1 MPLKR
6 GDNMKSIG
14 IIANPASGKDIRRLV
29 SHATVVDNN
38 EKINIVKR
46 IILASQ
52 GTGVEKIYIMPDT
65 FLIGHK
71 AIEDLK
77 LSKELKVPVE
87 ILDMKVQGNLKD
99 TIIAAELME
108 ELDVGV
114 IVVLGGDGT
123 LRAVA
128 KGNSSIPIIGISTGT
143 NNVYPRMIEGTVA
156 GMAASAIAMNMC
168 DKDRTCIRDKR
179 IEIFKESK
187 LVDIAL
193 VDCVISKQTYVG
205 SRAIWNEEDIVKVI
219 VSNAHPAAIGFS
231 TIVGVKKIITD
242 KDDFGASI
250 NLNVGNNYY
259 LAPIAAGTMKTI
271 RIDEPVI
278 HKIDESFRI
287 EFNFNG
293 IMALDG
299 ERELPFKSG
308 DAYEFKITKNGPLRV
323 DVRKTIESAQ
333 EKGFFICK

>member
-1 MPLKR
+1 
-6 GDNMKSIG
+6 MKTIG

-52 GTGVEKIYIMPDT
+52 GTGVEHIYIMPDT

-71 AIEDLK
+71 AIEDLTI
-77 LSKELKVPVE
+77 SKELKIPID
-87 ILDMKVQGNLKD
+87 ILDMKVQGNLND
-99 TIIAAELME
+99 TIRAAELLE
-108 ELDVGV
+108 KLDVGV

-128 KGNSSIPIIGISTGT
+128 KGNSNIPIIGISTGT
-143 NNVYPRMIEGTVA
+143 NNVYPKMIEGTVA
-156 GMAASAIAMNMC
+156 GMAASAIATNMC

-179 IEIFKESK
+179 IEIYKEST

-205 SRAIWNEEDIVKVI
+205 SRAIWKEEDIVKVI

-231 TIVGVKKIITD
+231 TIVGVRKIISD
-242 KDDFGASI
+242 VDDFGASV
-250 NLNVGNNYY
+250 NLNVKDEYY
-259 LAPIAAGTMKTI
+259 LAPIAAGTMKKI
-271 RIDEPVI
+271 RVDKPTI
-278 HKIDESFRI
+278 HKIDERFDI
-287 EFNFNG
+287 EFDFNG

-299 ERELPFKSG
+299 EREIPFKIGESYG
-308 DAYEFKITKNGPLRV
+308 FKITRNGPIRV
-323 DVRKTIESAQ
+323 NVRKAIESTQ
-333 EKGFFICK
+333 EMGFFVCK